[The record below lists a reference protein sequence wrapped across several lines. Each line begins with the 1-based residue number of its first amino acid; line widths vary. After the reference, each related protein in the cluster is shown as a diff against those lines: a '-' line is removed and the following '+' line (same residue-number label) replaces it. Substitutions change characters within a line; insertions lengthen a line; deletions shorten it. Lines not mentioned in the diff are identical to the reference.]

1 MSQDNYTAITQ
12 FALANGN
19 QITTSQANDLL
30 AGNYYHNGAH
40 YVSEILTRM
49 VNAGRLK
56 RIKRGVYE
64 IGAGHKKNLDQ
75 IDNEKQLPLF

>member
-1 MSQDNYTAITQ
+1 MDNYTTITK
-12 FALANGN
+12 FALENGN

-40 YVSEILTRM
+40 YVAEILARM
-49 VNAGRLK
+49 VKAGRIK

-64 IGAGHKKNLDQ
+64 LSSGYRKGLNQIENEQQLNL
-75 IDNEKQLPLF
+75 L

>member
-1 MSQDNYTAITQ
+1 MDNYTTITK
-12 FALANGN
+12 FALENGN
-19 QITTSQANDLL
+19 QITTSQAHDLL

-49 VNAGRLK
+49 VNAGKLK

-64 IGAGHKKNLDQ
+64 ISSGHRKNLDQ
-75 IDNEKQLPLF
+75 INNEQQTTLF